1 MWCRPVVIIGML
13 ALGILWISLVAMAQQ
28 PMKLPKVGVL
38 SPEPAPTATAP
49 SAALDAFRQG
59 LRDLGYVE
67 GQTILLEYRYADWQL
82 DRLPDLA
89 ADLVRRLPDIL
100 FTYSTPG
107 MQAARQATTTIP
119 IVVGAAGDLVAQGIV
134 TGQGRP
140 GGNLTGMTFF
150 GREIEGKCLEL
161 LKEAVPHSTRVAV
174 LVNPANPAFARRPA
188 DLAAEAQALDMQLH
202 RVEVRDP
209 GEFEDAFAAMT
220 ANRAEALLVVND
232 AMFSS
237 YHQRIVA
244 LALAHRLPTIS
255 QGRGF
260 AKAGGLLQYGA
271 DTPAMI
277 RYASTYVDKIL
288 KGATPGELPIERP
301 RKFELVLN
309 LKTAQ
314 ALGLTMPPLLL
325 FRADEVIR

>member
-1 MWCRPVVIIGML
+1 LAQPRRIIVAL
-13 ALGILWISLVAMAQQ
+13 ACSLLLTSLAAGQK
-28 PMKLPKVGVL
+28 PAHIPRVGVL
-38 SPEPAPTATAP
+38 SPEPAPTAAAP

-82 DRLPDLA
+82 DRLPALA
-89 ADLVRRLPDIL
+89 ADLIQHMPDIL

-119 IVVGAAGDLVAQGIV
+119 IVVGAAGDLVAEGIV

-140 GGNLTGMTFF
+140 RGNLTGMTFF

-188 DLAAEAQALDMQLH
+188 DLAAEAQALGMQLQ
-202 RVEVRDP
+202 RVEVRAP
-209 GEFEDAFAAMT
+209 VEFEDAFTAMT
-220 ANRAEALLVVND
+220 ATRAEALLVVND
-232 AMFSS
+232 AMFSA
-237 YHQRIVA
+237 YHERIVA
-244 LALAHRLPTIS
+244 LALAYRLPTIS
-255 QGRGF
+255 QGKGF
-260 AKAGGLLQYGA
+260 AEAGGLLQYGA

-277 RYASTYVDKIL
+277 RHAATYVDKIL
-288 KGATPGELPIERP
+288 KGATPGDLPVERP

-314 ALGLTMPPLLL
+314 ALGLTFPPHLLAL
-325 FRADEVIR
+325 ADQVIR